1 MILKNKNKYYIK
13 DFLNILIE
21 EKVIDKSL
29 LSKLSSNNSNN
40 KKSRQQCLY
49 LSEIQFNMLKSFF
62 IKHYNSNKYYKNLLK
77 DICKIRKENYGKI
90 NEALL
95 YYCLHECCINF
106 APQKKIDSLNSF
118 KSVKYDADGIIDN
131 RIIFD
136 IKSFDIPFN
145 VLENFKKTMEQ
156 KIFDFCQKYYNVNMD
171 TTIDFN
177 HNKFNIYFKKVT
189 KDCTKLDLLIKEIF
203 KTKAI
208 HDCHVYTDKETGI
221 KFTIYNNNKLQPN
234 GSYLSLDFYQWAEAN
249 QYLPMLH
256 SSQFIRNQ
264 PYILFYTFDNNFKA
278 YFSGDRFYF
287 FQVLRSFS
295 RRVFIALNKCTSE
308 YINSIDH
315 KAIKDISVSQASRK
329 ISAIV
334 FINIDES
341 YEYNKLEGYA
351 FINPN
356 AENKLYNYEVNKIF
370 TCNGFVIDDFKYD
383 NY

>member
-13 DFLNILIE
+13 DFLKILIE
-21 EKVIDKSL
+21 EKVIDESL
-29 LSKLSSNNSNN
+29 SSKLSSN
-40 KKSRQQCLY
+40 KKKPYLN
-49 LSEIQFNMLKSFF
+49 LSETQFNMLHSFF
-62 IKHYNSNKYYKNLLK
+62 KKYYYNNECYKNLLK
-77 DICKIRKENYGKI
+77 DICNADSGKI

-95 YYCLHECCINF
+95 YHCLHECSIRF
-106 APQKKIDSLNSF
+106 TPQNEIEPCNSF
-118 KSVKYDADGIIDN
+118 KSVKYYADGIIN
-131 RIIFD
+131 GRIIFD
-136 IKSFDIPFN
+136 IKSFDIPFK
-145 VLENFKKTMEQ
+145 VLQELKQ
-156 KIFDFCQKYYNVNMD
+156 KLEKRISMISQQPYYVNID
-171 TTIDFN
+171 TEIDSAE
-177 HNKFNIYFKKVT
+177 KFNTYFKKEPTHNSTPDDSKQNKLTIDELISKIFET
-189 KDCTKLDLLIKEIF
+189 KPS
-203 KTKAI
+203 
-208 HDCHVYTDKETGI
+208 HNCHIYTDKETGI
-221 KFTIYNNNKLQPN
+221 KFTISDKPQFN
-234 GSYLSLDFYQWAEAN
+234 GSYLSLNFYQWAEAS
-249 QYLPMLH
+249 QYLPMQH
-256 SSQFIRNQ
+256 SSQFIRTQ